1 MLSTPAHGAVCVQ
14 GATAAPLIERSIRA
28 ATGIVYTVTGG
39 TDVTLADL
47 QAVAEVIE
55 DMAAPECNIIFGTV
69 TDPELQGQLYVS
81 VIATGFE
88 SEVAAAEAPAT
99 EPAAVEA
106 AARPLRGN
114 PFQRRLGL
122 GL

>member
-1 MLSTPAHGAVCVQ
+1 MQ

-47 QAVAEVIE
+47 QAVADVIE
-55 DMAAPECNIIFGTV
+55 AMAAPECNIIFGTV

-88 SEVAAAEAPAT
+88 SDFGIEAPAAA
-99 EPAAVEA
+99 PAAAVPEA